1 MRRKNVA
8 DIQRDSLFYTG
19 SVMAP
24 TMQFLLDQ
32 YESDL
37 GRLARDLAARGVR
50 RLYAVGGGASLSAM
64 MGLEQFLHRYGDLDV
79 RAMNGW
85 QALAAVEDW
94 RHAAVVATSY
104 SGQTPEVLEVVHRAR
119 AAGAYTLAW
128 TDTPET
134 PLAEAA
140 ESVMPFRSKAVYVA
154 PLTLAYLLG
163 AAWLDATGRAPAIA
177 RQIRE
182 DLHALPDRLPELLN
196 KASEDAQRLAGPLAS
211 HYYVVAGGPQYGLG
225 YKLALSVIIEN
236 LWTNATILQTGEF
249 YHGPIEIVRPEGPTV
264 ICLLGEDPSR
274 PASERVVR
282 FLEERGAP
290 HLVFDVRR
298 YGQFSEWMAP
308 FPLFAVTELWVM
320 WMAANM
326 GHDVDERRYMGKVA
340 STWGVF

>member
-1 MRRKNVA
+1 LA

-19 SVMAP
+19 SVLAP
-24 TMQFLLDQ
+24 TMQFLLDR

-37 GRLARDLAARGVR
+37 DRIARDLVQRRVR

-64 MGLEQFLHRYGDLDV
+64 MGLEQFLHRYGDVDV

-94 RHAAVVATSY
+94 NQAAVVATSY
-104 SGQTPEVLEVVHRAR
+104 SGQTPEVLEVVRRAR
-119 AAGAYTLAW
+119 AAGAFTLAW
-128 TDTPET
+128 TDTPDT

-140 ESVMPFRSKAVYVA
+140 ESIMPFRSKAVYVA

-163 AAWLDATGRAPAIA
+163 AAWLNATGRAEAVV
-177 RQIRE
+177 RQLRH
-182 DLHALPDRLPELLN
+182 DLRALPDRLSELLPQ
-196 KASEDAQRLAGPLAS
+196 ASAHAESLAGPLAS

-236 LWTNATILQTGEF
+236 LWTNATIVQTGEF
-249 YHGPIEIVRPEGPTV
+249 YHGPIEIVQSEGPTV

-274 PASERVVR
+274 PASEQVVR
-282 FLEERGAP
+282 FLQERGAP

-308 FPLFAVTELWVM
+308 FPLFVATELWVM
-320 WMAANM
+320 WMAAKT

-340 STWGVF
+340 PTWGVF